1 MAKTATYQAKSGAS
15 IFDICLQT
23 YSDLNNI
30 YKLIQDNKIESILSS
45 GFSGVN
51 FSFDTSL
58 ISDNSIVTKNINIPY
73 LTEISDT
80 ATFLVLGD
88 DIGNIV
94 GDDNGN
100 MLSSN

>member
-51 FSFDTSL
+51 FSFDTNL
-58 ISDNSIVTKNINIPY
+58 ISDNSIVTKNIKTPY
-73 LTEISDT
+73 LTELSENRAD
-80 ATFLVLGD
+80 VSGSYND
-88 DIGNIV
+88 DYP
-94 GDDNGN
+94 DDYDN
-100 MLSSN
+100 